1 MDAPNRRYIHANRA
15 TITRDA
21 TRIHRLAY
29 KRIRIEDDMTE
40 TPQERSTRASSA
52 RAKRSQR
59 KGKRGE
65 QVLARMLN
73 DIGVPARR
81 TAPLQAGFG
90 RQKDVADV
98 SFGPHYEYTAECK
111 TVANGYKSVY
121 KALGDADLLVIKVD
135 NRKAVYVLSESF
147 AKTILPLMMEVDL

>member
-1 MDAPNRRYIHANRA
+1 
-15 TITRDA
+15 
-21 TRIHRLAY
+21 
-29 KRIRIEDDMTE
+29 MTD
-40 TPQERSTRASSA
+40 TPQERSA

-90 RQKDVADV
+90 RQADVADV
-98 SFGPHYEYTAECK
+98 SFGPAYQFTAECK
-111 TVANGYKSVY
+111 TVKDGYKSVY
-121 KALGDADLLVIKVD
+121 KALGGADLLVLKVD
-135 NRKAVYVLSESF
+135 NQKAVYVLSESF
-147 AKTILPLMMEVDL
+147 AKTILPLMMEVEL

>member
-1 MDAPNRRYIHANRA
+1 M
-15 TITRDA
+15 
-21 TRIHRLAY
+21 
-29 KRIRIEDDMTE
+29 KSE
-40 TPQERSTRASSA
+40 TSQERSA

-65 QVLARMLN
+65 QQLAKLLN

-98 SFGPHYEYTAECK
+98 SFGPSYQFTAECK

-121 KALGDADLLVIKVD
+121 KALGSADLLVIKVD
-135 NRKAVYVLSESF
+135 GSKPVYVLSEAF
-147 AKTILPLMMEVDL
+147 AKTVLPLMMEVGL

>member
-1 MDAPNRRYIHANRA
+1 M
-15 TITRDA
+15 
-21 TRIHRLAY
+21 
-29 KRIRIEDDMTE
+29 KSE
-40 TPQERSTRASSA
+40 TPKERSA

-90 RQKDVADV
+90 RQADVADV
-98 SFGPHYEYTAECK
+98 SFGPAYQFTAECK
-111 TVANGYKSVY
+111 TTATGYKRVLD
-121 KALGDADLLVIKVD
+121 ALGGADLLVIKVD
-135 NRKAVYVLSESF
+135 GSKPVYVLSESF
-147 AKTILPLMMEVDL
+147 ARTVLPLLMEVEL

>member
-1 MDAPNRRYIHANRA
+1 
-15 TITRDA
+15 
-21 TRIHRLAY
+21 
-29 KRIRIEDDMTE
+29 MTNE
-40 TPQERSTRASSA
+40 TPQERSA

-90 RQKDVADV
+90 RQADVADV
-98 SFGPHYEYTAECK
+98 SFGPAYQFTAECK

-121 KALGDADLLVIKVD
+121 KALGGADLLVIKVD
-135 NRKAVYVLSESF
+135 GSKPVYVLSESF
-147 AKTILPLMMEVDL
+147 AKVILPLMMEVEL

>member
-1 MDAPNRRYIHANRA
+1 
-15 TITRDA
+15 
-21 TRIHRLAY
+21 
-29 KRIRIEDDMTE
+29 MTD
-40 TPQERSTRASSA
+40 TPQERSA

-111 TVANGYKSVY
+111 TVANGYKRVLD
-121 KALGDADLLVIKVD
+121 ALGGADLLVIKVD
-135 NRKAVYVLSESF
+135 GSKPVYVLSESF
-147 AKTILPLMMEVDL
+147 AKVILPLMMEVEL